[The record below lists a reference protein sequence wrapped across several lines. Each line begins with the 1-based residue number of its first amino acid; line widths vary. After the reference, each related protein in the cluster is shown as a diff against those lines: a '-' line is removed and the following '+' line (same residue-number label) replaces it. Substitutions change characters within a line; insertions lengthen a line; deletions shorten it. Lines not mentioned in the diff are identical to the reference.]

1 MFTVCVA
8 RLLHRQRH
16 IDQLLMSSISRVRAQ
31 HQRPDPSSEP
41 SAPTQPLN
49 LKGAPADE
57 DLQTKVIN
65 KRLGGG
71 LQTAPAEGA
80 TACGADGT
88 QLWKWPFF
96 SASSRVAA
104 VMMIRHINAQNAP

>member
-1 MFTVCVA
+1 MFTVCV
-8 RLLHRQRH
+8 
-16 IDQLLMSSISRVRAQ
+16 DQLLMSSVSRVRAQ

-65 KRLGGG
+65 KRLGGGG

>member
-1 MFTVCVA
+1 MFTVCV
-8 RLLHRQRH
+8 
-16 IDQLLMSSISRVRAQ
+16 DQLLMSSVSRFRAQ

-71 LQTAPAEGA
+71 GYKRPQLRAPRPAALMGHS
-80 TACGADGT
+80 CGSG
-88 QLWKWPFF
+88 PF
-96 SASSRVAA
+96 SAHPLVW
-104 VMMIRHINAQNAP
+104 QL